1 MRHKFL
7 LFFIVILVLFFASIA
22 RAGMRNYASADEV
35 LTRSFPGA
43 AFDKRVVRF
52 SSDERKKIQALTKKK
67 FFKRHMV
74 FYIATKD
81 GAIQGYGVIGNERGK
96 TRQITFMV
104 LLDKDGVV
112 KDLDILA
119 FRESQ
124 GYEVE
129 NPRWRSQFRGK
140 TARSRLRLKRDIR
153 NISGATLSARA
164 VTKGVKNV
172 LAAFE
177 VARPGLDKID

>member
-7 LFFIVILVLFFASIA
+7 LFFIVILVLFFAAIA
-22 RAGMRNYASADEV
+22 DAGMRNYASAREV

-52 SSDERKKIQALTKKK
+52 SGDERKKIEDIIKKR
-67 FFKRHMV
+67 FYKRQMV
-74 FYIATKD
+74 FYIAAKD
-81 GAIQGYGVIGNERGK
+81 GVTQGYGVIGSERGK
-96 TRQITFMV
+96 MRQITFMV

-124 GYEVE
+124 GYEIE
-129 NPRWRSQFRGK
+129 NPRWRGQFRGK
-140 TARSRLRLKRDIR
+140 SVRSRLRLRRDIR

-177 VARPGLDKID
+177 VVRPGLDKAD

>member
-7 LFFIVILVLFFASIA
+7 LFFIVILVLFFAVIA
-22 RAGMRNYASADEV
+22 DAGMRNYASPGEV

-43 AFDKRVVRF
+43 AFDKKVVRF
-52 SSDERKKIQALTKKK
+52 DNDERKKVESIIKKK
-67 FFKRHMV
+67 FFKRQMV
-74 FYIATKD
+74 FHVATKD
-81 GAIQGYGVIGNERGK
+81 GVTQGYGVIGNERGK

-129 NPRWRSQFRGK
+129 NPRWRKQFRGK
-140 TARSRLRLKRDIR
+140 TVRSRLRLRRDIK

-164 VTKGVKNV
+164 VTKGVKNI

-177 VARPGLDKID
+177 VVRPRLDKAD